1 MLLDLL
7 IELRQQNKLMYISAY
22 ILFYLLYLANEIPAP
37 QKPSWQFYF
46 PVKFMLL
53 MISMVTAYLLN
64 YVYFRLMHRKTSIYN
79 LIVFVGGCFFLLVM
93 LPSFIVQLLLNVWNV
108 DLWFLIA
115 T

>member
-7 IELRQQNKLMYISAY
+7 IELRQQNKLMHISVY
-22 ILFYLLYLANEIPAP
+22 ILFYLLYVAYEIPAP

-64 YVYFRLMHRKTSIYN
+64 YVYFRLKHRKTSIYN

-108 DLWFLIA
+108 DLWFLKA
-115 T
+115 L

>member
-1 MLLDLL
+1 MILDLL

-22 ILFYLLYLANEIPAP
+22 ILFYLLYLAYEIPAP
-37 QKPSWQFYF
+37 HKPSWQFYF

-64 YVYFRLMHRKTSIYN
+64 YVYFRLKHRKTSIYN

>member
-7 IELRQQNKLMYISAY
+7 IELRQQNKLMYISVY
-22 ILFYLLYLANEIPAP
+22 ILFYLLYVAYEIPAP

-64 YVYFRLMHRKTSIYN
+64 YVYFRLKHRKTSIYN
-79 LIVFVGGCFFLLVM
+79 LIVFVGVCFFLLVM

>member
-1 MLLDLL
+1 MFLDLL
-7 IELRQQNKLMYISAY
+7 TELRQQNKLMYISAY
-22 ILFYLLYLANEIPAP
+22 ILFYLLYVAYEIPAP

-64 YVYFRLMHRKTSIYN
+64 YVYFRLKHRKTSVYN

-93 LPSFIVQLLLNVWNV
+93 LPGFIVQLLLNVWNV